1 MFLLSATAGVE
12 PASLSYQSPT
22 HSLKYATLR
31 ACSFSTGVLALHVLS
46 RFRDSGTLLI
56 YTVEI
61 SNSPRLLCALS
72 SLAFLFDLRT

>member
-22 HSLKYATLR
+22 HSHKYATLR
-31 ACSFSTGVLALHVLS
+31 V
-46 RFRDSGTLLI
+46 LI

-61 SNSPRLLCALS
+61 SNSPRLLVH
-72 SLAFLFDLRT
+72 FRR